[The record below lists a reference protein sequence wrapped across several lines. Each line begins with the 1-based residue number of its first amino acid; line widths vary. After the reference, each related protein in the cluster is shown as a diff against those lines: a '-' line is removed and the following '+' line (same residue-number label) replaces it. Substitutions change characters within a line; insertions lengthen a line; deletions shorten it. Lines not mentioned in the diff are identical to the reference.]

1 MDFDLIPD
9 NVLALGGNI
18 TGYAYNDYDQNIA
31 IGLLQQEQ
39 FNSYLLVNVIGGK
52 SWKIGDYYLG
62 FFATINNL
70 FNKEYK
76 TGGFEQSR
84 RVGYKDQ
91 IQEQNQENGGLFGNR
106 YFFGN
111 GTTYFINLNVRF

>member
-1 MDFDLIPD
+1 M
-9 NVLALGGNI
+9 
-18 TGYAYNDYDQNIA
+18 
-31 IGLLQQEQ
+31 
-39 FNSYLLVNVIGGK
+39 NVIGGK

-91 IQEQNQENGGLFGNR
+91 IQEQNQENGALFGNR